1 MTEKHFFK
9 RQMKKMAFLLA
20 VLVGSLGA
28 INAQTKTITGVVKD
42 ATGETI
48 ISASVVVKGTTVGTV
63 TNFDGQYT
71 LAVPTNAKTLVVSYI
86 GMKTKEVV
94 ITGNVVNIVLE
105 DDNQLLEDVVVIGY
119 GTQRKRDLTGSVA
132 SVSEKALK
140 DVPVANVAEALTGKL
155 TGVQVTTSEGSPDA
169 EIKIRFRGGALLRK
183 VIHHCILLMD
193 LLVITSATLH
203 LQRFNQLM
211 C

>member
-86 GMKTKEVV
+86 GMKTKEV
-94 ITGNVVNIVLE
+94 NL
-105 DDNQLLEDVVVIGY
+105 
-119 GTQRKRDLTGSVA
+119 S
-132 SVSEKALK
+132 
-140 DVPVANVAEALTGKL
+140 
-155 TGVQVTTSEGSPDA
+155 
-169 EIKIRFRGGALLRK
+169 
-183 VIHHCILLMD
+183 
-193 LLVITSATLH
+193 
-203 LQRFNQLM
+203 
-211 C
+211 

>member
-86 GMKTKEVV
+86 GMKTKEVA

-132 SVSEKALK
+132 SVSEKALR
-140 DVPVANVAEALTGKL
+140 DLPVSNVAEALTGKL
-155 TGVQVTTSEGSPDA
+155 T
-169 EIKIRFRGGALLRK
+169 
-183 VIHHCILLMD
+183 
-193 LLVITSATLH
+193 
-203 LQRFNQLM
+203 
-211 C
+211 